1 MWEFLGGKKLLDKL
15 AMDLQ
20 LEYPEITFQAH
31 SPEIIFGTIWKV
43 FLDFYSSQS
52 NRTMWRRKWHRT
64 SYDGPKAMV
73 RQLDFP
79 KLFWSFIEN
88 FWILSFLWTEKKLQL
103 WYRHRLSMS
112 VRLLARLAVTCQ
124 LTPTHRTW
132 SNHGPWIGHPNFYSD
147 QPFWKLCTVNAME
160 NKNFLSYV

>member
-88 FWILSFLWTEKKLQL
+88 FWISIFFMNRKKATTMIPSSVEYVRQAIGTIGRHVSTHAYAPHVVQSWALKWAPEFLLGPTVLKVM
-103 WYRHRLSMS
+103 YRQRD
-112 VRLLARLAVTCQ
+112 
-124 LTPTHRTW
+124 
-132 SNHGPWIGHPNFYSD
+132 G
-147 QPFWKLCTVNAME
+147 K
-160 NKNFLSYV
+160 